1 MKKDPT
7 LVLFDLNDFLPY
19 RLSALTNR
27 VSRNFAALYS
37 DRFDLSVPEWRV
49 MAVLGQEAGLC
60 ADEVC
65 ARTEMDKVTV
75 SRAVARLRQNGRIRR
90 TIASV
95 DRRRSV
101 LELSA
106 RGRRVYER
114 IIPLARGYES
124 RLAADLSIA
133 ERKWLLDLLS
143 RLNVDPPD
151 PNQTRLRR

>member
-1 MKKDPT
+1 
-7 LVLFDLNDFLPY
+7 
-19 RLSALTNR
+19 
-27 VSRNFAALYS
+27 
-37 DRFDLSVPEWRV
+37 